1 MALTN
6 RTFNYTGSVQN
17 YQTPN
22 KHGIYRITCIGA
34 AGSHGGSNGTN
45 TSSGQGGK
53 GGKVITHTYFSP
65 SKHLFINVG
74 QKGFATNQAN
84 ERPWGLEQ
92 AGFSTVNTD
101 NGICLGG
108 SGSSVCVNGNTL
120 NHRLIVAGGGGGA
133 TYDGVNH
140 DNAKGTGGN
149 GGTNIGGTAS
159 GGKANRQATG
169 GNQTS
174 GGVGGTVRT
183 HGDVTPVTGG
193 NGRFGFGGDSKCTYE
208 PGGTGGGGWYGG
220 GAGGGDNNY
229 SSTDYSAAGGGGS
242 NYILTKDSYKP
253 EGYAVNFAEYYGF
266 ATEMNGT
273 TNNYDNGQIIIE
285 PKFLFSDV
293 TASWDIHTKNVIY
306 VFNGVEGS
314 LQTTYNVKFR
324 YYRDDTLVHETP
336 SVVSTSG
343 TIVKPTEEH
352 FNKIT
357 LVVNEAIIIDI
368 IIDTEAPTVNFTQE
382 VFENTWESGVEL
394 TNVFQGTDKSDTDLD
409 FEIEEYISGVK
420 VGQTISTKSTNFT
433 PSFVYN
439 GGLGEGTTE
448 TYLKVRAL
456 QSADIVQGDGTDIW
470 SNWVTSPT
478 AHIQPLPLIT
488 YSQDFLNK
496 VFYQGESVDIT
507 SVLTCA
513 DPNVSGY
520 EVQHWINGS
529 LDSTQTIEANGEI
542 IPPLKYSVYNPSSF
556 EYGYQIKVRAKNSS
570 NQFTGWYESPI
581 TKAQYNIPPKDSSF
595 ITNFKKIYIV
605 GEKFN
610 IEWNAVTDPNNTRV
624 LYDLTL
630 CSNEGT
636 PLATWSNLAETSKEV
651 VIPEV
656 SIQKDCY
663 FSVVAHSD
671 RLFSNLVSSKPFNIT
686 DVNITDCN
694 LIFPNL
700 TTNLVIEKVNEI
712 AIVINGD
719 TRLIKTTNLSNY
731 VLPLHYFR
739 SGKNTL
745 TLKVKDKINTVI
757 ERTWNVNLT
766 LDKANLV
773 SSEQPTVTGY
783 FAFNYDNAE
792 HFNKAVELQKSN
804 IDLGVVEHTFLG
816 STPFEGS
823 NTVTQKL
830 EITRKAN
837 DDTTQLR
844 TIKITG
850 AIE

>member
-17 YQTPN
+17 YQTPD

-34 AGSHGGSNGTN
+34 AGSHGENNN
-45 TSSGQGGK
+45 TGYGQGGK
-53 GGKVITHTYFSP
+53 GGKIITHTYFTP
-65 SKHLFINVG
+65 QKYIFINVG

-84 ERPWGLEQ
+84 VRPWGLEQ
-92 AGFSTVNTD
+92 GGCNKQGSNVNL
-101 NGICLGG
+101 CLGG
-108 SGSSVCVNGNTL
+108 SGSSICVNQNTL

-140 DNAKGTGGN
+140 SNMPGTAGN
-149 GGTNIGGTAS
+149 GGTDIGGTAS
-159 GGKANRQATG
+159 GGRANRQAKG
-169 GNQTS
+169 GTQTS
-174 GGVGGTVRT
+174 GGIGGTVHSDSSVTPVVGGT
-183 HGDVTPVTGG
+183 GQ
-193 NGRFGFGGDSKCTYE
+193 FGFGGDSNCKYE

-220 GAGGGDNNY
+220 GAGGGDNDS
-229 SSTDYSAAGGGGS
+229 SSTDFSGAGGGGS
-242 NYILTKDSYKP
+242 NYALTSTSEKP
-253 EGYAVNFAEYYGF
+253 EGYAVNYAEHYCF
-266 ATEMNGT
+266 ATETNGF
-273 TNNYDNGQIIIE
+273 TNNYDNGKIIIE

-293 TASWDIHTKNVIY
+293 TTSWDIHTKNVVY

-336 SVVSTSG
+336 SVVTTSG

-357 LVVNEAIIIDI
+357 LLVNEAIIIDN

-382 VFENTWESGVEL
+382 VFENPWESGVEL

-439 GGLGEGTTE
+439 GGLGETTE

-456 QSADIVQGDGTDIW
+456 QSADIIQGDGTDIW
-470 SNWVTSPT
+470 SNWFTSPT
-478 AHIQPLPLIT
+478 AHTQPLPLIA
-488 YSQDFLNK
+488 YSLDFLNK
-496 VFYQGESVDIT
+496 VFYQGEPVGVKSII
-507 SVLTCA
+507 TCA

-529 LDSTQTIEANGEI
+529 LGGVQTIEANGEI
-542 IPPLKYSVYNPSSF
+542 IPPLKYSIYNPSNF
-556 EYGYQIKVRAKNSS
+556 EYGYQLKIRAKNSD

-581 TKAQYNIPPKDSSF
+581 TKARYNIPPKDSSF

-610 IEWNAVTDPNNTRV
+610 VEWNAVTDPNNTRV

-636 PLATWSNLAETSKEV
+636 PLATWTNLAETSKEV

-656 SIQKDCY
+656 AIQKDCY
-663 FSVVAHSD
+663 FSVIAHSD
-671 RLFSNLVSSKPFNIT
+671 NLFSNSVSSKPFAIT

-694 LIFPNL
+694 LTFPNL
-700 TTNLVIEKVNEI
+700 TTNLVIDKVKEI

-719 TRLIKTTNLSNY
+719 TRIIKTTNLSNY

-773 SSEQPTVTGY
+773 SGEQPTVTGY

>member
-6 RTFNYTGSVQN
+6 RTFNYTGNTQT
-17 YQTPN
+17 YDTPN
-22 KHGIYRITCIGA
+22 KHGIYRVTCIGA
-34 AGSHGGSNGTN
+34 SGSHGQNQD
-45 TSSGQGGK
+45 TSYGQGGK

-74 QKGFATNQAN
+74 QQGFITNQPN

-92 AGFSTVNTD
+92 AGFSTVKTSNS
-101 NGICLGG
+101 ICLGG
-108 SGSSVCVNGNTL
+108 SGSSVCVDDNTL

-133 TYDGVNH
+133 TFDGISH
-140 DNAKGTGGN
+140 SNAKGTGGN

-159 GGKANRQATG
+159 GGRANRQATG

-183 HGDVTPVTGG
+183 QGDVTPVTGG
-193 NGRFGFGGDSKCTYE
+193 NGRFGDGGNSNCTYE

-220 GAGGGDNNY
+220 GAGGGDNY
-229 SSTDYSAAGGGGS
+229 SSGTDYSAAGGGGS
-242 NYILTKDSYKP
+242 NYILTKDSHKP
-253 EGYAVNFAEYYGF
+253 EGYAVNFAEHYCFG
-266 ATEMNGT
+266 TEMNGT
-273 TNNYDNGQIIIE
+273 SPNYGNGQVIIE
-285 PKFLFSDV
+285 AKFLYSSVDA
-293 TASWDIHTKNVIY
+293 TWDSSSRHINY
-306 VFNGVEGS
+306 SFNNVEGT
-314 LQTTYNVKFR
+314 LQTGYNVKFR
-324 YYRDDTLVHETP
+324 YYKGDSVLVQETP
-336 SVVSTSG
+336 PILEPSG
-343 TIVKPTEEH
+343 TVLVSVDEPI
-352 FNKIT
+352 NKIE
-357 LVVNEAIIIDI
+357 LVINEMVLKTMTMDAS
-368 IIDTEAPTVNFTQE
+368 APTVTFTQE
-382 VFENTWESGVEL
+382 VFNSPWTPGVEV
-394 TNVFQGTDKSDTDLD
+394 TNVFQGSDESDTDLD
-409 FEIEEYISGVK
+409 YEIEEYVQGSK
-420 VGQTISTKSTNFT
+420 VGQTLSTKSTNFT
-433 PSFVYN
+433 PSFVY
-439 GGLGEGTTE
+439 LDSEE
-448 TYLKVRAL
+448 PLEIYLKVRAL
-456 QSADIVQGDGTDIW
+456 QSADTPNSSGVDIW
-470 SNWVTSPT
+470 SNWFTSPT
-478 AHIQPLPLIT
+478 THLQLQSFIT
-488 YSQDFLNK
+488 YSPDFLNK
-496 VFYQGESVDIT
+496 VFYQGESVGIT

-529 LDSTQTIEANGEI
+529 LDDVQTIEANGEI
-542 IPPLKYSVYNPSSF
+542 IPPLKYSIYNPSNF
-556 EYGYQIKVRAKNSS
+556 EYGYQLKIRAKNSD
-570 NQFTGWYESPI
+570 NQFTDWYESPI
-581 TKAQYNIPPKDSSF
+581 TKAHYNIPPKDSSF
-595 ITNFKKIYIV
+595 ITNFKNMYIV

-610 IEWNAVTDPNNTRV
+610 VEWNAVTDPNNTRV
-624 LYDLTL
+624 LYDLIL

-636 PLATWSNLAETSKEV
+636 PLATWTNLAETSKEV

-656 SIQKDCY
+656 TIQKDCY
-663 FSVVAHSD
+663 FSVIAHSD
-671 RLFSNLVSSKPFNIT
+671 NLFSNSVSSKPFVIT

-694 LIFPNL
+694 LTFPNL

-745 TLKVKDKINTVI
+745 TLKVKDKINNII